1 MENECNGGFLFISH
15 SHKDMDKVRQ
25 LRNKLEDKGYEPLC
39 FYLKALDD
47 SEEEL
52 DDLIK
57 REIDAREWF
66 IYANSIYARESE
78 WVHKECEW
86 RKREESKNKHVW
98 VVELDSDLSIDEI
111 SETLSLGL
119 RVNIIHDDKDIDF
132 VDKLTCKLRQRD
144 LQVISNRNLK
154 VENREEQLIEN
165 IKTSAITL
173 LILSQNS
180 NSSDMM
186 IQDTMI
192 AAQSESFIIPVYI
205 DDIELNLFF
214 KLHFMNIQGIMPEKQ
229 IKDENDFDNFVDK
242 VVDEIRRSL
251 DKYFK

>member
-15 SHKDMDKVRQ
+15 SHKDMDKIRQ

-66 IYANSIYARESE
+66 IYADSIYARESE
-78 WVHKECEW
+78 WVQKECEW

-119 RVNIIHDDKDIDF
+119 RINIIHDYKDIDF

-186 IQDTMI
+186 IQDAMI
-192 AAQSESFIIPVYI
+192 AAQ
-205 DDIELNLFF
+205 
-214 KLHFMNIQGIMPEKQ
+214 
-229 IKDENDFDNFVDK
+229 
-242 VVDEIRRSL
+242 
-251 DKYFK
+251 